1 MESYLDPLWI
11 PVAQWVGI
19 TRPLRRSESPRHSR
33 VGLSSRRYLSLF
45 IGRAGLVAL
54 DPAVSEDKGV
64 ATMATSHALNPVT
77 I

>member
-1 MESYLDPLWI
+1 MESYLDPL
-11 PVAQWVGI
+11 ADSGCLVGWHNG
-19 TRPLRRSESPRHSR
+19 PLRRSESPRCSR

-64 ATMATSHALNPVT
+64 ATIATSDAPSR
-77 I
+77 

>member
-1 MESYLDPLWI
+1 
-11 PVAQWVGI
+11 
-19 TRPLRRSESPRHSR
+19 

-45 IGRAGLVAL
+45 IGRAGFVALDLSRWICRAGFVAL
-54 DPAVSEDKGV
+54 DPAVSEDNGV

>member
-1 MESYLDPLWI
+1 MESYLDPPSI
-11 PVAQWVGI
+11 PVAWWVGI
-19 TRPLRRSESPRHSR
+19 MGPLRCSESPRCSR

>member
-1 MESYLDPLWI
+1 MNHLATRGWAYLR
-11 PVAQWVGI
+11 VAIYRYSFVALDW
-19 TRPLRRSESPRHSR
+19 SR
-33 VGLSSRRYLSLF
+33 W